1 MQRRPV
7 LAAALALVPALGHAY
22 LRRWS
27 RAVAWLALM
36 AGSALVFAG
45 LFGVGVVDAAAPG
58 VAPAWLPT
66 GVRLVVPL
74 AVVVALSAVDAYVL
88 ARRDARVGGVTC
100 PRCGREVDLS
110 LDFCWYCS
118 VEFEIVER

>member
-7 LAAALALVPALGHAY
+7 FAAALALVPALGHAY

-36 AGSALVFAG
+36 AGSASVLAG
-45 LFGVGVVDAAAPG
+45 LFGVGVVDAVAPG
-58 VAPAWLPT
+58 VAPGGLPI
-66 GVRLVVPL
+66 GVRVVVPL
-74 AVVVALSAVDAYVL
+74 SLLLALSAVDAYVL

-100 PRCGREVDLS
+100 PRCGRQVDLS
-110 LDFCWYCS
+110 ISFCWYCS
-118 VEFEIVER
+118 VEFEFVER